1 MIQNT
6 KLKETKSTRKFNIGA
21 LVCVEKDKKWNKGH
35 GILIARPHPANPT
48 ICEMKMHKELKGSLC
63 GRGEY
68 QQTN

>member
-1 MIQNT
+1 M
-6 KLKETKSTRKFNIGA
+6 
-21 LVCVEKDKKWNKGH
+21 EKDKKWNKGH
-35 GILIARPHPANPT
+35 GILIARPLPANPT